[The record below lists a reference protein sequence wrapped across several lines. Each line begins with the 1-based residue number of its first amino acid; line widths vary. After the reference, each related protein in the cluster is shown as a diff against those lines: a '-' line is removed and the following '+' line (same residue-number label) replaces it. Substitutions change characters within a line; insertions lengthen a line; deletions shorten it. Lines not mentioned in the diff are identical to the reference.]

1 MSTMITRESVKIEK
15 DVLDK
20 TRKYCKNNGLKL
32 TFFISR
38 AIEKELNI
46 NCSPIVDGHHPKAQ
60 LTIDGD

>member
-1 MSTMITRESVKIEK
+1 MVTTESVKIEK
-15 DVLDK
+15 EILNKV
-20 TRKYCKNNGLKL
+20 REHCKNNGLKL

-46 NCSPIVDGHHPKAQ
+46 NRLPIVDGRHPKAQ